1 MSDFHRLTLTVL
13 KVFHSKQN
21 PKIIQYRDYKNFT
34 NEHFRRDLLR
44 ELSFQNV
51 QPNEIDKFKFIAS
64 NSHASLKE
72 KYIRCNQAVFMN
84 KQLRKAIMRRSCL
97 LNKLRKFNCPENQ
110 LAYKRQR
117 NYCVKL
123 LKRSKIDFYNNL
135 NVKKVTDNKH
145 FWKTIKPNFTDKVL
159 KDERIV
165 LVEDDQVITADT
177 DLAEIFKDHFE
188 NIVES
193 LHIERPCKVDF
204 DREPVANA
212 IKNFSQHP
220 SILKIKENT
229 NSSAC
234 FSFRTVSKE
243 DLLYQL
249 NSLDPAKATQK
260 SDIPTNIIKKNYDI
274 FSEFLFE
281 NFNNIILTS
290 LFPEQL
296 KYADVKP
303 VFKKDS
309 RRNYRPASI
318 HSNISK
324 TYKRLLYKH
333 SETYIESIL
342 S

>member
-1 MSDFHRLTLTVL
+1 M
-13 KVFHSKQN
+13 
-21 PKIIQYRDYKNFT
+21 P
-34 NEHFRRDLLR
+34 
-44 ELSFQNV
+44 
-51 QPNEIDKFKFIAS
+51 P
-64 NSHASLKE
+64 LKE
-72 KYIRCNQAVFMN
+72 KYIICNQAVFMN
-84 KQLRKAIMRRSCL
+84 KQLRKAIMTRTRL

-123 LKRSKIDFYNNL
+123 LKRSKIDFYKNL
-135 NVKKVTDNKH
+135 NVKNVTDNKH
-145 FWKTIKPNFTDKVL
+145 FWKTIKPNFTYKVL
-159 KDERIV
+159 KDERMV

-177 DLAEIFKDHFE
+177 DLAEIFKDHFD

-204 DREPVANA
+204 DREPVENA

-234 FSFRTVSKE
+234 FSFCTVSKE

-260 SDIPTNIIKKNYDI
+260 SDIRTNIIKKKYDI

-281 NFNNIILTS
+281 HFNNILTS

-296 KYADVKP
+296 KYADVKAI
-303 VFKKDS
+303 FKKDS
-309 RRNYRPASI
+309 RNDKINYRPVSI
-318 HSNISK
+318 LSNISK
-324 TYKRLLYKH
+324 IYERLLYKQL
-333 SETYIESIL
+333 ETYFESIL
-342 S
+342 SRYQCGFRKGFGVLSTLLPMIQK

>member
-1 MSDFHRLTLTVL
+1 
-13 KVFHSKQN
+13 
-21 PKIIQYRDYKNFT
+21 
-34 NEHFRRDLLR
+34 
-44 ELSFQNV
+44 
-51 QPNEIDKFKFIAS
+51 
-64 NSHASLKE
+64 
-72 KYIRCNQAVFMN
+72 MN
-84 KQLRKAIMRRSCL
+84 KELHKAIMTRKLL

-110 LAYKRQR
+110 LAYKRQS

-123 LKRSKIDFYNNL
+123 SKRSKKDFYNNL
-135 NVKKVTDNKH
+135 NVKIITDNKH
-145 FWKTIKPNFTDKVL
+145 FWKTIKSNFTDKIL
-159 KDERIV
+159 KDEKIV
-165 LVEDDQVITADT
+165 LVEDDKVTT
-177 DLAEIFKDHFE
+177 GEMDLAKIFKDHFE

-249 NSLDPAKATQK
+249 NSLDPTKATQK
-260 SDIPTNIIKKNYDI
+260 SDIPTNIIKKNYRI

-290 LFPEQL
+290 RFPEQL

-303 VFKKDS
+303 AFKKDP
-309 RRNYRPASI
+309 RNDEI
-318 HSNISK
+318 N
-324 TYKRLLYKH
+324 
-333 SETYIESIL
+333 
-342 S
+342 